1 MRPFRSRQRLPCYPR
16 TGRFKSVP
24 RCLSRLLYTNFQ
36 QPPAANDTRAKSPGV
51 YVATGSRDKTI
62 KLWDTLSGQCLRTFV
77 GHDNWIRALV
87 FHPTGKYLLSA
98 SDDKTIKLWDL
109 VNGRCTKTIEAH
121 SHFVTCMTWARA
133 VTGGNKEMPN
143 GDGSARKEA
152 RRINVLAT
160 GSVDQTV
167 KVGRSSTP
175 LDKSWLT
182 LGRPLYRSGH
192 PSTIIIFS
200 SISITLYFVYIIH
213 PHIYTPPGLFRC
225 SYSLQYR
232 LSADFTNRLHHR
244 MHNLDTCPLPLSLQ
258 SINIS

>member
-16 TGRFKSVP
+16 TSRFKSVP

-160 GSVDQTV
+160 GSVDQTI

-175 LDKSWLT
+175 FDKSWLT

-192 PSTIIIFS
+192 PSTIIIFF

-213 PHIYTPPGLFRC
+213 PHIYPPGPFSLFILTSIQTVGGFYQPSPS
-225 SYSLQYR
+225 SYAQFRHMSPP
-232 LSADFTNRLHHR
+232 F
-244 MHNLDTCPLPLSLQ
+244 SLQ